1 MKFCNCRRILDIYS
15 QGLLRTR
22 INLSVL
28 SGSNWN
34 LSVGFWRERKT
45 GAPREKPLGK
55 AEKHE
60 QTYPSIHPKH
70 EKGRSLPFKA
80 IIGSTSPPTPG
91 RRKASA
97 LITAPLLLSFRQ
109 KPIYLLYLF
118 SLLYLHKK
126 VSSFMSISL
135 LINHN
140 NYFQSLYLFISLL
153 K

>member
-55 AEKHE
+55 AEKQQ
-60 QTYPSIHPKH
+60 QTYPFIYLKH
-70 EKGRSLPFKA
+70 EKGRSLPIKA
-80 IIGSTSPPTPG
+80 IIGSTPPPREKEGKCPYYCSTL
-91 RRKASA
+91 AQFSSDA
-97 LITAPLLLSFRQ
+97 DLLVVFVLLVVSTQ
-109 KPIYLLYLF
+109 KC
-118 SLLYLHKK
+118 K
-126 VSSFMSISL
+126 
-135 LINHN
+135 
-140 NYFQSLYLFISLL
+140 
-153 K
+153 

>member
-1 MKFCNCRRILDIYS
+1 MEHLEVVKNSNKLVRAFRVELEFKRWFLEREENRSTQRKS
-15 QGLLRTR
+15 SRQG
-22 INLSVL
+22 
-28 SGSNWN
+28 
-34 LSVGFWRERKT
+34 RET
-45 GAPREKPLGK
+45 
-55 AEKHE
+55 
-60 QTYPSIHPKH
+60 TTN
-70 EKGRSLPFKA
+70 LPFHIPEAWKR
-80 IIGSTSPPTPG
+80 SKPPHKGHYREYPLTPPPPG

-140 NYFQSLYLFISLL
+140 NYFKSLYLFISWFN
-153 K
+153 

>member
-1 MKFCNCRRILDIYS
+1 M
-15 QGLLRTR
+15 LRTR
-22 INLSVL
+22 QYKLVRAFRVEL
-28 SGSNWN
+28 EFG
-34 LSVGFWRERKT
+34 SVGFWRERKT

-55 AEKHE
+55 AENQQ
-60 QTYPSIHPKH
+60 QTYPFIHLKH
-70 EKGRSLPFKA
+70 EKGRSLPIKT
-80 IIGSTSPPTPG
+80 IIGSISYPPPPTPG
-91 RRKASA
+91 RRKGSA

-135 LINHN
+135 LTNHN